1 MSETL
6 VLGKPDKY
14 YLSIVEVIEDW
25 FGYIGVIETNKIVH
39 SYEFD
44 DIKSNPL
51 QDFTGFGA
59 KDVIIVSID
68 VYPIYYVGDYKVE
81 AQYPTETISEHTD
94 NKELVERGQKE
105 LDAYLYDDISEEVNE
120 GE

>member
-1 MSETL
+1 MRVGVISMEESYEEWNRAVIAWYEESEMVRKMSETL

-14 YLSIVEVIEDW
+14 YLSIVEVIEDL
-25 FGYIGVIETNKIVH
+25 FGYIGVIATNKILH

-59 KDVIIVSID
+59 KIWS
-68 VYPIYYVGDYKVE
+68 G
-81 AQYPTETISEHTD
+81 
-94 NKELVERGQKE
+94 L
-105 LDAYLYDDISEEVNE
+105 
-120 GE
+120 